1 MIAVIVIIGAAAGG
15 SSAKKVS
22 SSDGASQ
29 GVSSNTTPSSDKTTF
44 GIGDTAELKSVQMT
58 LVNAEEFGGADFFT
72 PQDGYAISQS
82 MTGASVWDKN
92 GKKTLDGTVAPG
104 KKLSGVIVYEVP
116 SDWKELEVSYSPSF
130 WGKAMTFIVPKN

>member
-1 MIAVIVIIGAAAGG
+1 MKKKKWPIVVIVIAVIVIIGAAAGG

-58 LVNAEEFGGADFFT
+58 LVNAEEFGGADFLHRRT
-72 PQDGYAISQS
+72 DMYLW
-82 MTGASVWDKN
+82 V
-92 GKKTLDGTVAPG
+92 
-104 KKLSGVIVYEVP
+104 
-116 SDWKELEVSYSPSF
+116 VSLRLPIIQ
-130 WGKAMTFIVPKN
+130 KMRLM

>member
-1 MIAVIVIIGAAAGG
+1 MG
-15 SSAKKVS
+15 
-22 SSDGASQ
+22 Q
-29 GVSSNTTPSSDKTTF
+29 
-44 GIGDTAELKSVQMT
+44 
-58 LVNAEEFGGADFFT
+58 
-72 PQDGYAISQS
+72 
-82 MTGASVWDKN
+82 N

>member
-1 MIAVIVIIGAAAGG
+1 MKKKKWPIVVIVIAVIVIIGAAAGG

-44 GIGDTAELKSVQMT
+44 GIGDTAELKS
-58 LVNAEEFGGADFFT
+58 
-72 PQDGYAISQS
+72 
-82 MTGASVWDKN
+82 
-92 GKKTLDGTVAPG
+92 G

>member
-29 GVSSNTTPSSDKTTF
+29 GVSSNTTPSSDKPEHDRC
-44 GIGDTAELKSVQMT
+44 IGM
-58 LVNAEEFGGADFFT
+58 G
-72 PQDGYAISQS
+72 
-82 MTGASVWDKN
+82 KN